1 MRRAA
6 ERRHG
11 QFAQSVPVELT
22 GMNWLLPMYWS
33 STAEPWLLTM
43 LPAVDGLAARRW
55 TRGLAL
61 LLLAFSVF
69 SASYPTWNPW
79 THPWLMIY
87 LQYLGWV
94 S

>member
-43 LPAVDGLAARRW
+43 LPVE
-55 TRGLAL
+55 TVL
-61 LLLAFSVF
+61 LV
-69 SASYPTWNPW
+69 
-79 THPWLMIY
+79 
-87 LQYLGWV
+87 LG
-94 S
+94 STLTLHS